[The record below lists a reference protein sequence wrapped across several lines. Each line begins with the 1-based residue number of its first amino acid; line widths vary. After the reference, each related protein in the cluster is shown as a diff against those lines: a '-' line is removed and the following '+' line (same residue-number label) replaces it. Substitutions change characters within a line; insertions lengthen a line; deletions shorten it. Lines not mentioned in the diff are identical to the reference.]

1 MAKRK
6 TIVDDF
12 QEIIDDGSL
21 EEFKAVFERCEI
33 NATPRGS
40 STCNAF
46 SYKNLTPEHIQ
57 FLIDSG
63 LDCNADCGYL
73 NPAVVFQSGN
83 LQNLQCLVKNG
94 ADINRVLFED
104 NGTALQQACENADV
118 QSVRNLISCGANV
131 KVRSAEKRRNMI
143 ETTIFSGSCI
153 NVKEITEI
161 ILILSQNG
169 VRKTFRSK
177 RYLKAYGDK
186 FIFHPDGD
194 RTPEELERIKMLNE
208 LFGTFHKKYKP
219 AILHT
224 TYETTIRVKG
234 NTWQEQLQ
242 DLGNQLVPAVG
253 QADSVQGEM
262 VRLNGVLSHE
272 ILDNGGMNWGKRF
285 QTMIQ
290 ELSSLFDR
298 SEDTKSL
305 NEEAQTILCGINQ
318 NSSREEMDRLAQLI
332 VKWVKANP
340 DRMPL

>member
-6 TIVDDF
+6 TLVDDF
-12 QEIIDDGSL
+12 QEIIDSGSM
-21 EEFKAVFERCEI
+21 EDFKAVFDRCEI
-33 NATPRGS
+33 QATPRGS

-131 KVRSAEKRRNMI
+131 KVRSTEKHRNMI
-143 ETTIFSGSCI
+143 EATLFSGSCI
-153 NVKEITEI
+153 RLNEITEI
-161 ILILSQNG
+161 IRILSENG

-186 FIFHPDGD
+186 FSFHPDGE
-194 RTPEELERIKMLNE
+194 RTQKELESMKMLNE
-208 LFGTFHKKYKP
+208 LFGIFHKKYKP
-219 AILHT
+219 TILQT
-224 TYETTIRVKG
+224 ADEATIKIKG
-234 NTWQEQLQ
+234 STWQEQLQ
-242 DLGNQLVPAVG
+242 DLWNQLVPAVG

-332 VKWVKANP
+332 VKWVKANSE
-340 DRMPL
+340 RMPL